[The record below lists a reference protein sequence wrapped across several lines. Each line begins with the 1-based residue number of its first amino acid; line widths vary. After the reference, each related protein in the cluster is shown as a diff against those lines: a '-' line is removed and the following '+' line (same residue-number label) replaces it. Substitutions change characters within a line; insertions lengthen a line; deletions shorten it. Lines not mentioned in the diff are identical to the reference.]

1 MGWNMGEC
9 CASSLA
15 SGSFC
20 HIRGNEEVSLGESWQ
35 GTAPLQHVLGG
46 CNGAGT
52 AHAGGDG
59 LIAAVFVAVDSLIQ
73 LNSWVPPCDFV
84 HSQGFP
90 RETPSNQLI

>member
-1 MGWNMGEC
+1 MLCFFTCLWELLPHKGEQGGVSGGILARHGTPAA
-9 CASSLA
+9 CA
-15 SGSFC
+15 
-20 HIRGNEEVSLGESWQ
+20 
-35 GTAPLQHVLGG
+35 GG